1 MNKSRRKE
9 LYTVANSLLA
19 LKRTDDKDV
28 EMALEPAKNALD
40 MILYE
45 EESYMDSIPE
55 SMQNKCEKAEEA
67 CDNIECAIDA
77 LNDGDIDS
85 AINYIYS
92 ATV

>member
-9 LYTVANSLLA
+9 LYAVVNKLLA
-19 LKRTDDKDV
+19 LKRTNNEDI
-28 EMALEPAKNALD
+28 EMGLESAKSDLD

-67 CDNIECAIDA
+67 CDNIESAIDA

-85 AINYIYS
+85 AISHIYS